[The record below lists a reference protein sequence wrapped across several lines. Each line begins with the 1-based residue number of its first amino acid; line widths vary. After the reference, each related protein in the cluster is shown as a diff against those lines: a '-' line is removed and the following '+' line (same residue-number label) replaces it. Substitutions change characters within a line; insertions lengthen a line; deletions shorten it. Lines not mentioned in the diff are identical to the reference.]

1 MYCIECTHVL
11 YICIIHSLYTY
22 VCIIL
27 GLDASGIELLK
38 TMLTKYATCI
48 IYYTCMLINIITS
61 AFIVIIIE

>member
-27 GLDASGIELLK
+27 GLDASGIELLENYVNK
-38 TMLTKYATCI
+38 VCDMYYILYMYVNKY
-48 IYYTCMLINIITS
+48 NN
-61 AFIVIIIE
+61 